1 MRRLF
6 TSAKVRKLD
15 RVAVGYLVAAWVVVQ
30 AGSIALPAFDAPPWA
45 MKLLIAASV
54 VGLPLA
60 LLVAWF
66 WRIGGEPDAPADN
79 APHPVWGRSEL
90 LLVGLLAFVLV
101 TGALEFAFFFR
112 PGGTPSTATQPP
124 KVSQASIAVLPF
136 ANLSG
141 DPEKRYFSD
150 GIADQLISELSKT
163 PALRVASRTSS
174 FALAEKAMDVKT
186 LGKTLNVKT
195 VLEGSVREEAG
206 RVRIAAQLVSASDG
220 FEVWS
225 NTYDRN
231 MTDILALQDEIA
243 HSITEALTQHLLGA
257 PVVERQHRK
266 PHTIAP
272 SAYKD
277 FLQAQYFFAQ
287 RTRPS
292 IEHAID
298 LFEKTTEAAP
308 DFADGYAGLADAHAT
323 IAFNF
328 DDQNHISP
336 AIYAV
341 KQALAL
347 DPDNITA
354 LAAHVTVS
362 LVQWKWLAAAQ
373 DVKRLQKLGPNSA
386 QVWHNS
392 SIFYAYMGLPD
403 LAINAAKRAVELD
416 PLAFIDR
423 SNIAVFAISQ
433 GRYEEGVASARE
445 ALALQPGN
453 VEPLGVM
460 CEVLAGAKHIDE
472 ARKILTQIASLSDN
486 TKPGPRAACEF
497 WIAVNSGD
505 TAAAKK
511 VIESI
516 VATYPDNG
524 VTAGDISTAYRFIHE
539 NDDALEW
546 YIRALDN
553 KDNSMLQM
561 RYLGKGPRE
570 VFNTQPWL
578 ETMKRPDV
586 QAFEKARAK
595 VAADF
600 APKDRAS

>member
-6 TSAKVRKLD
+6 SAAKVRRLD

-66 WRIGGEPDAPADN
+66 WRVGGENDDPADN

-112 PGGTPSTATQPP
+112 PGTASSNAPQPP

-174 FALAEKAMDVKT
+174 FALAEKEMDVKS

-195 VLEGSVREEAG
+195 VLEGSVREEGG
-206 RVRIAAQLVSASDG
+206 RVRIAAQLVNASDG

-231 MTDILALQDEIA
+231 MTDILSLQDEIA
-243 HSITEALTQHLLGA
+243 HSITEALTQHLLGT
-257 PVVERQHRK
+257 PLTERQHPK
-266 PHTIAP
+266 PHTIVP

-287 RTRPS
+287 RKRES
-292 IEHAID
+292 IERAIE

-336 AIYAV
+336 ALYAV
-341 KQALAL
+341 KQALAI
-347 DPDNITA
+347 DPDNINA
-354 LAAHVTVS
+354 LAAHATVS

-373 DVKRLQKLGPNSA
+373 DIKRLQKLGPNSA

-403 LAINAAKRAVELD
+403 LAMDAARRAIELD

-423 SNIAVFAISQ
+423 SNLAVYFISQ
-433 GRYEEGVASARE
+433 GRYEEAIGTARD

-453 VEPLGVM
+453 VEPLSVM
-460 CEVLAGAKHIDE
+460 CEVLAGAKHIEE
-472 ARKILTQIASLSDN
+472 AKKILVQIASLSDD
-486 TKPGPRAACEF
+486 KRPGHKAACEF
-497 WIAVNSGD
+497 WVAVNSRD
-505 TAAAKK
+505 KAAAQA
-511 VIESI
+511 VIDPI

-524 VTAGDISTAYRFIHE
+524 VSPGDISTAYRFIHE
-539 NDDALEW
+539 DDKALEW
-546 YIRALDN
+546 FVRALDN
-553 KDNSMLQM
+553 KEIGMLQM
-561 RYLGKGPRE
+561 PYMGKGPRE
-570 VFNTQPWL
+570 VFKTKPWI
-578 ETMKRPDV
+578 EVMKRPDV
-586 QAFEKARAK
+586 RAFER
-595 VAADF
+595 
-600 APKDRAS
+600 DRARIAAEFTPKESAS